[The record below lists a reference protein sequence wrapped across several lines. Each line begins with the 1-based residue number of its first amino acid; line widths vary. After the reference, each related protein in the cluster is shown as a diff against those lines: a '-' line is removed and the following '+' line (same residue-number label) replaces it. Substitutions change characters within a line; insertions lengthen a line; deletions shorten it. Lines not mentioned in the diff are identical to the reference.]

1 MKADMRDWFRFPTAF
16 LLSTGLAAASSMNPE
31 GLRAEELDKSVP
43 WKGPSSVLLEVDFPG
58 EGYHA
63 SWQLYRCA
71 CGDLM
76 IRSELNA
83 PDEVVHG
90 DILLV
95 ANRAVLVKSK
105 EADAAEQISVDAPAL
120 MMQLALVL
128 LERTVPEGPASI
140 RKKKNVEVEDKI
152 NYINLDSGG
161 AAGGFPAPW
170 EAEGTIWPQGP
181 TSRRFDLEFKFNA
194 TPAGSG
200 EKQQGTMHL
209 RGVAD
214 YAAADFPLSPDMD
227 LEGWSV
233 TWRDENDPAVASLGS
248 AGTLGE
254 LRDLLKSR

>member
-1 MKADMRDWFRFPTAF
+1 MRDAHRLTTATF
-16 LLSTGLAAASSMNPE
+16 LVSACLFLITSLDPQRLQAD
-31 GLRAEELDKSVP
+31 ELEKSVP

-83 PDEVVHG
+83 PDDVVHG

-95 ANRAVLVKSK
+95 ANRAVLVKSE

-120 MMQLALVL
+120 MMQLGLVL
-128 LERTVPEGPASI
+128 LERAAPKGPASI
-140 RKKKNVEVEDKI
+140 KRRKDVTVEDKI

-170 EAEGTIWPQGP
+170 KVEGTIWPQSD
-181 TSRRFDLEFKFNA
+181 TARRFDLEFRFNA
-194 TPAGSG
+194 TPAGS
-200 EKQQGTMHL
+200 EQQQEGTMRL
-209 RGVAD
+209 RGVAE
-214 YAAADFPLSPDMD
+214 YAAADFPLAAELD

-233 TWRDENDPAVASLGS
+233 SWRDPNDPAS
-248 AGTLGE
+248 ARLESANTLGE
-254 LRDLLKSR
+254 LRELLKDP